1 MSLSE
6 RPIHNLA
13 DQVPEEI
20 GNELIDLVSEYRQ
33 TPLGVN
39 RMVLAHQVADLADRY
54 LVDPPACC
62 FAIVSVAGE
71 AVDGTGARMHFAR
84 AEGARRR
91 LASVIEARPQDAPYR
106 IVRRDRP
113 CYVADCA
120 GCGEIDASAD
130 DGGMWVG
137 HHDTQAAADEAAS
150 RHWVR
155 TWDGRLLCR
164 GCAAAEFAPDA
175 RRPASP
181 DGHRIPPCH
190 SSPFYWR
197 RLMAFFHRHSWTPT
211 AGMHT
216 RRAAGN
222 NSDVTA
228 ILRRKRR
235 RARQRALAV
244 APLPA

>member
-20 GNELIDLVSEYRQ
+20 GNELIDLVSEYRE

-120 GCGEIDASAD
+120 GCGDIDASAD

-150 RHWVR
+150 RHWVH

-175 RRPASP
+175 PYLCRACGEPATYRPAGG
-181 DGHRIPPCH
+181 DGARRSARGCVVCAEQSCEGDPPTP
-190 SSPFYWR
+190 SSSTHGGRGLWR
-197 RLMAFFHRHSWTPT
+197 H
-211 AGMHT
+211 G
-216 RRAAGN
+216 GN
-222 NSDVTA
+222 EPPRD
-228 ILRRKRR
+228 
-235 RARQRALAV
+235 
-244 APLPA
+244 